1 MNGKTNHMV
10 GAMGNVTDVVKK
22 VLRRSIRRIV
32 DNGFGYGRHG
42 ASIYSQENWGWWTR
56 TGSPRLDI
64 EENLY
69 KLRERSRDLYMSSS
83 LLSAILLT
91 LRDGVIGR
99 GLRLTPQ
106 IDAEILSLSME
117 EAELWERKTNFLF
130 NRWARSV
137 GVNGDSFNDILS
149 TAYFSACMSGDC
161 FAVVR
166 IDAEHGVKVQLIEA
180 DCIGTPDGRRDD
192 DSIKY
197 GLKFGTGGEFKGAY
211 VATNHPAEGGAVQ
224 YRFIPAFSKEAGGIL
239 HIHPLFERP
248 GQVRGVPIAAR
259 VMEDLKQ
266 LDRYSD
272 AEVMAAV
279 VSSKLTAFILHNS
292 DGWDEDE
299 DEANGQ
305 KNAIKLGNGAV
316 VDLENGASIQT
327 VNPAR
332 PNPQY
337 EPFVI
342 ACSRQICS
350 ALGLPF
356 EVVVR
361 SFNASYS
368 ASRAALLDA
377 DKTYRVNRAILIRQ
391 LARPLYGAWM
401 AWAVQSGQI
410 EAPGF
415 MENGAARSAW
425 LEADWHGEALPCLN
439 PVQEAQAAQM
449 RISQGLSTRTR
460 ESEELNGSQFEAN
473 VRRQARETALMR
485 EYQLIE

>member
-1 MNGKTNHMV
+1 MI
-10 GAMGNVTDVVKK
+10 TDSITKAAKK
-22 VLRRSIRRIV
+22 AIRRGVRRIV
-32 DNGFGYGRHG
+32 DNGYGYGRHG
-42 ASIYSQENWGWWTR
+42 ASVFSQENWGWLTR

-106 IDAEILSLSME
+106 IDAEILNLTMDQ
-117 EAELWERKTNFLF
+117 AELWERKTNFLF

-137 GVNGDSFNDILS
+137 GVNGDSFNDVLS

-166 IDAEHGVKVQLIEA
+166 VDVERGVKVQLIEA
-180 DCIGTPDGRRDD
+180 DCVGTPENKRDD
-192 DSIKY
+192 DTVRY
-197 GLKFGTGGEFKGAY
+197 GLKFDAHGAFKGAY
-211 VATNHPAEGGAVQ
+211 VATNHPAEGGAIQ
-224 YRFIPAFSKEAGGIL
+224 YRFVPAFSKENGGIL

-279 VSSKLTAFILHNS
+279 VSAKLTAFILHNT
-292 DGWDEDE
+292 DGWDEEE
-299 DEANGQ
+299 DAAGNPKE
-305 KNAIKLGNGAV
+305 AIKLGNGAV
-316 VDLENGASIQT
+316 VDLEEGASIQT

-401 AWAVQSGQI
+401 AWAVATNQI

-415 MENGAARSAW
+415 MDDGAARSAW
-425 LEADWHGEALPCLN
+425 LESDWHGEALPCLN
-439 PVQEAQAAQM
+439 PVQEVQAAQM
-449 RISQGLSTRTR
+449 RIAQGLSTRTR

-485 EYQLIE
+485 EYHLIEEV